1 MSSNQDAS
9 TPLLDANS
17 KVSTG
22 AGTFGAHE
30 GLTSAEAAQRLQAD
44 GPNKLDPPPKEGF
57 GIILLRQ
64 MQSAVFLLTTIA
76 AIITY
81 SLGERNKP
89 AILLGAVVFVC
100 LVNTA
105 GEYTSQDAGAAL
117 ASMAAP
123 KSNVLRNGQTIQV
136 ESSTLV
142 VGDVVMIQMG
152 DVIPADMLVLEA
164 VDLKANEAMLTGEPT
179 DISKSTVAKDPSAPF
194 LTNMLYS
201 GTSVVSGH
209 GKAEITDTGM
219 RTQVGLIA
227 KRLGAERSV
236 TAKNPL
242 AASVNKLG
250 TALGICLVMVILLAA
265 TVALRTG
272 YQDPARP
279 CDAGD
284 RFCFFKNAFL
294 RAVIMAVALIPH
306 GIPIVCTVM
315 LRVGSMEM
323 AKLNG
328 ITMRMSAVDYLSATT
343 VICTDKTGTLTE
355 GKMTGAALLGAVH
368 DPAKGAIAKLT
379 ESSLSFYPLKGLC
392 PNGGLFSDLNMSDA
406 HRKQMDKIFDSKE
419 ARQSFAQP
427 GLPDLALPDDSNST
441 ANSLDAM
448 MARAHLSCGFL
459 TCYGTKLARDAKT
472 GVWETTGNM
481 TEGAL
486 KVAAAK
492 GGYWDDE
499 GAGHALHSMCVRLS
513 DMEVPFTSD
522 RKMMATVHMLPESR
536 RVESLEFASD
546 CTHFAILKGAPDK
559 LVDKLG
565 SVLDVADG
573 SLQLPG
579 RIMNDVDR
587 ALVKQHNT
595 NLADQALR
603 SILLALRPLSAAD
616 MDKMKA
622 CRSADDRLAV
632 ILGEPTKVVF
642 TSLWGIYDPP
652 RTSVPPSVKRCHEA
666 GIQVVMITGDQP
678 DTAKAI
684 GKTIGVISEGD
695 DPSLRTALCSELHEP
710 ISQRRVSGSG
720 LRNSKRASQVLKSLE
735 QLHSDSKVGNVGK
748 NRGSKRLSVHDVRGR
763 NDATEPEYCS
773 EEVIAEI
780 TGRVRCFARAQP
792 TDKVAI
798 VESLKAQQ
806 NIVAMT
812 GDGVND
818 APALKSAH
826 VGVSMGITG
835 TAVTQQASDLV
846 LLDDNFSTIVSAVQ
860 EGRRIY
866 NNAQKYVAANLSLK
880 FGEMVSILISIGLGV
895 IAPINPT
902 PQLLNLLV
910 THIIS
915 TFCFAFEAA
924 EPYIMKVPPRSLKD
938 DFVVSRTQILFRIL
952 PFVIYFPAVVYASLC
967 FGMFSQVGTVD
978 NYAIIGTSMVLDLAS
993 GKTVC
998 ERAGWERAGEYKFDG
1013 RPFHC
1018 RCKVSKSGMPNGD
1031 IEEFDQWGSR
1041 DLDISGNPMKNQDMF
1056 SLSRSD
1062 WKGEPSRFVEPC
1074 KGNKDVWCW
1083 KDNVEEFSRPVLPRG
1098 MSCGDY
1104 GVKYG
1109 QSMALVTIMTGE
1121 MLSLMSFRTDGFF
1134 IYHVFQ
1140 NKFYLLTMVGQFF
1153 ITFQIVFNPSLSSLL
1168 EVVALEPI
1176 HLAAAGACALCLIVL
1191 NELTKMLFRS
1201 RLSAL
1206 NQELEKQALALSHG
1220 EVKHAEV

>member
-1 MSSNQDAS
+1 
-9 TPLLDANS
+9 
-17 KVSTG
+17 
-22 AGTFGAHE
+22 
-30 GLTSAEAAQRLQAD
+30 
-44 GPNKLDPPPKEGF
+44 
-57 GIILLRQ
+57 
-64 MQSAVFLLTTIA
+64 
-76 AIITY
+76 
-81 SLGERNKP
+81 
-89 AILLGAVVFVC
+89 
-100 LVNTA
+100 
-105 GEYTSQDAGAAL
+105 
-117 ASMAAP
+117 MAAP
-123 KSNVLRNGQTIQV
+123 KSHVLRNGQTVQV

-142 VGDVVMIQMG
+142 VGDVVVIKMG
-152 DVIPADMLVLEA
+152 DVVPADMLVLEA

-179 DISKSTVAKDPSAPF
+179 DISKSTVAKDPSASF
-194 LTNMLYS
+194 LSNMLYS

-209 GKAEITDTGM
+209 GKAEVLDTGM

-250 TALGICLVMVILLAA
+250 TALAICLVVVILLAA
-265 TVALRTG
+265 TIAFQTG

-284 RFCFFKNAFL
+284 RACFFKNSFL

-315 LRVGSMEM
+315 LRVGAMEM

-328 ITMRMSAVDYLSATT
+328 LTMKMSAVDYLSATT

-355 GKMTGAALLGAVH
+355 GKMTGAALMGAVH
-368 DPAKGAIAKLT
+368 DPSKGATAKLA

-392 PNGGLFSDLNMSDA
+392 PNGGLFSDLNMTEE
-406 HRKQMDKIFDSKE
+406 HRKQMDKIFDGKE
-419 ARQSFAQP
+419 VRQSFAQP
-427 GLPDLALPDDSNST
+427 GLPDLALPDDMTSHSNT
-441 ANSLDAM
+441 LDAM

-499 GAGHALHSMCVRLS
+499 GAGHALHSTCVRLS

-522 RKMMATVHMLPESR
+522 RKMMATVHALPENH
-536 RVESLEFASD
+536 RVESLQFASD
-546 CTHFAILKGAPDK
+546 YTHFAILKGAPDR

-565 SVLDVADG
+565 SVLDVSDG
-573 SLQLPG
+573 ALHLPG
-579 RIMNDVDR
+579 RSMNDVDR
-587 ALVKQHNT
+587 ASVKKHNSH
-595 NLADQALR
+595 LAHQALR

-616 MDKMKA
+616 LDKMKA
-622 CRSADDRLAV
+622 CSSADDRLAV

-642 TSLWGIYDPP
+642 LSLWGIYDPP

-678 DTAKAI
+678 DTATAI
-684 GKTIGVISEGD
+684 GKKIGVICEGD
-695 DPSLRTALCSELHEP
+695 DPDIRTALCSELHEP
-710 ISQRRVSGSG
+710 MCQRRVSGTG
-720 LRNSKRASQVLKSLE
+720 LWNSRRASETLKSLE
-735 QLHSDSKVGNVGK
+735 QLQRGSKAGYGGK
-748 NRGSKRLSVHDVRGR
+748 HRGSKRLSVHDVRGR
-763 NDATEPEYCS
+763 NDATEPEYRS
-773 EEVIAEI
+773 EEVLAEI
-780 TGRVRCFARAQP
+780 TQRVRCFARAQP

-798 VESLKAQQ
+798 VESLKAQN

-826 VGVSMGITG
+826 VGVSMGIAG
-835 TAVTQQASDLV
+835 TAVTHQASDLV
-846 LLDDNFSTIVSAVQ
+846 LLDDNFSTIVSAIQ

-880 FGEMVSILISIGLGV
+880 FGEMVSILISIGFGV
-895 IAPINPT
+895 VAPINPT

-915 TFCFAFEAA
+915 TFCFAFEVA

-938 DFVVSRTQILFRIL
+938 DFVISRTQILFRVV

-967 FGMFSQVGTVD
+967 FGMLSQVGTAD
-978 NYAIIGTSMVLDLAS
+978 NHAIIGTSMVLDLAS
-993 GKTVC
+993 GKTIC
-998 ERAGWERAGEYKFDG
+998 ERAGWEREGEYKLDA

-1018 RCKVSKSGMPNGD
+1018 RCKVSKGGMPSGD
-1031 IEEFDQWGSR
+1031 IDEFDQWGSGHMEV
-1041 DLDISGNPMKNQDMF
+1041 SGNPIINKDMF
-1056 SLSRSD
+1056 SLSRSV
-1062 WKGEPSRFVEPC
+1062 WKGEANRFVEPC
-1074 KGNKDVWCW
+1074 KGNRDMWCW
-1083 KDNVEEFSRPVLPRG
+1083 RDDVEEFSRPVLPSG
-1098 MSCGDY
+1098 ISCGEY

-1109 QSMALVTIMTGE
+1109 QSMALFTIMTGE

-1134 IYHVFQ
+1134 IYHLFQ
-1140 NKFYLLTMVGQFF
+1140 NKFYLLTLACQLF
-1153 ITFQIVFNPSLSSLL
+1153 ITFQIIFNPSLSSLL
-1168 EVVALEPI
+1168 DVVALERI
-1176 HLAAAGACALCLIVL
+1176 HLAAAGTFALCLVVL
-1191 NELTKMLFRS
+1191 NELAKVLFRV
-1201 RLSAL
+1201 RLAAL
-1206 NQELEKQALALSHG
+1206 NQELEKQALALSHS
-1220 EVKHAEV
+1220 EVKSVEV